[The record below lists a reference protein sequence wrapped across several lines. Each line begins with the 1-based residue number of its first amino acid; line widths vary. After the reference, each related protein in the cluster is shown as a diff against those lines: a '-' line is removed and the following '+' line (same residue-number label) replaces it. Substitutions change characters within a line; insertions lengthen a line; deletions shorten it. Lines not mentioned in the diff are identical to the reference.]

1 MAGVEPSTVKHTT
14 ILGTRIELPSNNNI
28 TSAGPITLFN
38 KLGLQGVSEDRKR
51 IIVQSFYDNPSTAE
65 TTLSLQSYPAVQ
77 TIVKDLLID
86 LIHKQDP
93 TLSILKDDAM
103 KDSSITI
110 TYQKKS
116 NHAIELSVLI
126 PGHLIMPN
134 ISVHSISV
142 KANGLTKNGLENSKI
157 THNKGTSIN
166 QTAQEQIQNNR
177 LSNKH
182 MEDYVGKHVISSKIN
197 DTSAMIEQV
206 QEVQGHDADNAFT
219 ISIVENEVDK
229 DADIAV
235 ASAVSVM
242 EDEDYMNG
250 RHLNGF
256 SSERL
261 QEYVKKPINEISISD
276 VVVEVNDVVRP
287 TEKDDDILRRI
298 VEIGDT
304 KAKRHMCSLF
314 APNKKINSLFDSLFD
329 TFLSIHTIKRIS
341 TRTPPK
347 NNKSIGK
354 LNSNNKVE
362 AYRYIED
369 ELYNICSGILPLEKL
384 FKDFDA
390 IRINEDQITML
401 KKTIPYMVS
410 ILHAKNRQ
418 TLSDM
423 TNMIYILYALFHIT
437 QLIDYMLYD
446 AKGTTMSVG
455 PMIERTIGKIKNLSK
470 IDAPM
475 KDLLDTVHIIFG
487 DERPTTPI
495 YSRVLFDAVQLIDEK
510 DTDTI
515 STIISGMDDIVS
527 IVKKTSSGSKDKMI
541 KQFNNVLELQKQLLT
556 VQSTYLLKYLTT
568 LFTHS
573 SQMCSMLLCS
583 YILQQVSTVD
593 ELRKAILFFP
603 MAATKNLPDVMVIVD
618 NYHQSIQTMMSDQ
631 FNLYQYILELL
642 QKGTSNIPDA
652 IVLKWIM
659 DMDIQRTL
667 ANKSS
672 DDLIKE
678 LGTSFISKV
687 HHDITDYVSSI
698 NIPIKRELLSKLTEI
713 VSSQDRKND
722 GLYLKLDIIRKA
734 LYKNIEGHNEVI
746 SEAPVSEASVS
757 EAPVSTEIKK
767 LEDDADIAVASAIPI
782 MIDDVINGLSSEVL
796 ESEPVSEQ
804 VSEPV
809 SEQVS
814 EPVSEQVSEP
824 VSAPVSE
831 AVSEPVSEP
840 VSAPVSEAISL
851 SNVGIELDNE
861 KDSIKEQPAVNLK
874 QTPTFLKFKKL
885 EDDIL
890 IVEPYLA
897 SLQRTPDQ
905 ENNLRELRTLINILQ
920 KKEPTQEDINKLSE
934 GYLVSIRSIIGFY
947 IAKSGKYAENELAKE
962 ITRLKEERILKKKEA
977 NKEAFNF
984 NQSIKNAA
992 SGAQA
997 EENARIAQQ
1006 AQEMEKFA
1014 VSLRANEELLEKHIA
1029 SLKNGTYMQQ
1039 DMKDI
1044 LNLIRDKLTKIKNK
1058 EPLVQSNKNDLSNLK
1073 KSLQEYRKIFSIRN
1087 IVKTKYKT
1095 IGKAINNLK
1104 NAANS
1109 DIKSELIKI
1118 REILDRNEMTLE
1130 NKTFLLKVP
1139 ERTTMSYIR
1148 DLPTN
1153 AAEEEKAE
1161 IKKYT
1166 DSIHT
1171 NIPIVEEYITSLGD
1185 GEVKDAIQSRLEESK
1200 GDLLK
1205 LNKDELRKLH
1215 FQLDLYRTSLHSL
1228 NMLRNRYTSI
1238 KYHSDAGKEV
1248 VLDKLREIGNKDE
1261 IELAD
1266 LNYLSIYA
1274 NYISKIPAND
1284 DISVQRAI
1292 VRKGAQ
1298 EAALEARKKQE
1309 ANRKRKENEEAE
1321 QRRVEANQKRKENEE
1336 AEIAR
1341 KKQEANR
1348 KQRENEEAA
1357 ERRRVEANRKQR
1369 ENAEAEEA
1377 AERRRVEEAE
1387 IVRKK
1392 QEANQKQRENEEAA
1406 ERRRVEANRK
1416 QRENAE
1422 AEQRRV
1428 EAENARK
1435 KQEANRKQR
1444 ENEEAAKAVENELK
1458 RQAQL
1463 AEANQKKRQQEAN
1476 KREANAK
1483 RKKEEA
1489 NRKQREN
1496 AAKLVEEELQ
1506 REAAREAA
1514 RLKNEQRATN
1524 RMKREEERK
1533 QQELRNIAAKEYRSK
1548 RKLLPSSVNAV
1559 RKNNTRK
1566 NTIAPSQNKLKLKQ
1580 SVNNRSRLA
1589 TEQQLRLKAMTQ
1601 RDLNRQKLEEADRE
1615 RRRQQTTK
1623 EANER
1628 KKRIQAEHNRLK
1640 RLLNAERAQAKAVAN
1655 VQAKAKANAE
1665 AKVKRNAEAKAIA
1678 NAEAEEE
1685 RERKRH
1691 ANNEDRK
1698 GREAFEEIR
1707 RAKILE
1713 AERRDA
1719 QNKIAWSAH
1728 KERMEQERREKSKLR
1743 TQKAIEQFEE
1753 ELKNA
1758 KERKQEQRIRTLQR
1772 NLNEMKSQ
1780 LGGKNHTQRNRRTK
1794 NITRRKHS

>member
-14 ILGTRIELPSNNNI
+14 ILGTRIELPSKDDI

-38 KLGLQGVSEDRKR
+38 KLGLQGVSEDKKR

-142 KANGLTKNGLENSKI
+142 KANGLTKNGLENSTI

-166 QTAQEQIQNNR
+166 QTAQEKIQNNG

-182 MEDYVGKHVISSKIN
+182 MEDYAGKHVISSKIN

-206 QEVQGHDADNAFT
+206 QEVQGHDVDNAFT
-219 ISIVENEVDK
+219 ISIMDVENEVDK
-229 DADIAV
+229 DADIADADIADADIADADIADADIAV
-235 ASAVSVM
+235 ASVVSVM

-256 SSERL
+256 SSERI

-276 VVVEVNDVVRP
+276 VAVEVNDVVRP

-314 APNKKINSLFDSLFD
+314 APNKKIDSLFDSLFD
-329 TFLSIHTIKRIS
+329 TFLSIHTIQRIS

-354 LNSNNKVE
+354 LNSNNKVV
-362 AYRYIED
+362 AYRYLED
-369 ELYNICSGILPLEKL
+369 EFNNICRNISDLEQL

-390 IRINEDQITML
+390 IQINDGNINML
-401 KKTIPYMVS
+401 KKTIPYIVS

-487 DERPTTPI
+487 EERPTTPI

-541 KQFNNVLELQKQLLT
+541 KQFNNVLELQKQLLIL
-556 VQSTYLLKYLTT
+556 QSSYLLKYLTT

-593 ELRKAILFFP
+593 ELRKAIRFFP

-672 DDLIKE
+672 DALVKE
-678 LGTSFISKV
+678 INTPFVSKV

-713 VSSQDRKND
+713 VSSQDRKNGSPD
-722 GLYLKLDIIRKA
+722 SKLDIIRKA
-734 LYKNIEGHNEVI
+734 LYKNIEGHNEAISVAPI
-746 SEAPVSEASVS
+746 SEAPIS
-757 EAPVSTEIKK
+757 EAPISEAPISEAPISEAPISEAPISEAQVSTEIKK
-767 LEDDADIAVASAIPI
+767 QEDDADIAVASAIPI
-782 MIDDVINGLSSEVL
+782 MLDDVINGLSSEA
-796 ESEPVSEQ
+796 S
-804 VSEPV
+804 
-809 SEQVS
+809 
-814 EPVSEQVSEP
+814 

-831 AVSEPVSEP
+831 AN
-840 VSAPVSEAISL
+840 SL
-851 SNVGIELDNE
+851 SNVGIELDDE
-861 KDSIKEQPAVNLK
+861 KESIKEPPVVNLK

-885 EDDIL
+885 EKRVL
-890 IVEPYLA
+890 TVKSYLD
-897 SLQRTPDQ
+897 SLQRSEDQ
-905 ENNLRELRTLINILQ
+905 EKNLRDLRTLIEILQ

-934 GYLVSIRSIIGFY
+934 AYLVYIRSIIDSY
-947 IAKSGKYAENELAKE
+947 KEKSEKYAKELAKE
-962 ITRLKEERILKKKEA
+962 IERLKKERNLKKIEAKKEA
-977 NKEAFNF
+977 ENF

-992 SGAQA
+992 AAAQA
-997 EENARIAQQ
+997 EENAAAAQAAENATAAQAAEKARIAQ
-1006 AQEMEKFA
+1006 EIEKYA
-1014 VSLRANEELLEKHIA
+1014 VSLRANKELLERHIT
-1029 SLKNGTYMQQ
+1029 SLKNGT
-1039 DMKDI
+1039 DMKKGLQSLLQVI
-1044 LNLIRDKLTKIKNK
+1044 IDKLTKIENK
-1058 EPLVQSNKNDLSNLK
+1058 EPLVQSNMNDLSALK
-1073 KSLQEYRKIFSIRN
+1073 VPLEEYRKILSRRN

-1095 IGKAINNLK
+1095 IGKAINKLK
-1104 NAANS
+1104 NATNS
-1109 DIKSELIKI
+1109 GMKSELIKM

-1171 NIPIVEEYITSLGD
+1171 NIPIVEEYITSLED

-1205 LNKDELRKLH
+1205 LNKDALRELH
-1215 FQLDLYRTSLHSL
+1215 FQLDLYRTALHSL
-1228 NMLRNRYTSI
+1228 NMLRDRYTSI
-1238 KYHSDAGKEV
+1238 KYHSDAGKEAI
-1248 VLDKLREIGNKDE
+1248 LDKLREISNKDE

-1266 LNYLSIYA
+1266 INYLSIYA
-1274 NYISKIPAND
+1274 NYISKIPTND
-1284 DISVQRAI
+1284 DMSAQRAL
-1292 VRKGAQ
+1292 V
-1298 EAALEARKKQE
+1298 RKKQE
-1309 ANRKRKENEEAE
+1309 ANQKRKENEEAEQRRVEAEIVRKKQEANQKRKENEEAE

-1336 AEIAR
+1336 AE
-1341 KKQEANR
+1341 Q
-1348 KQRENEEAA
+1348 
-1357 ERRRVEANRKQR
+1357 RRVEANQKRK
-1369 ENAEAEEA
+1369 
-1377 AERRRVEEAE
+1377 
-1387 IVRKK
+1387 
-1392 QEANQKQRENEEAA
+1392 ENE
-1406 ERRRVEANRK
+1406 
-1416 QRENAE
+1416 E

-1428 EAENARK
+1428 EANQKRK
-1435 KQEANRKQR
+1435 

-1463 AEANQKKRQQEAN
+1463 AEANRKKRQQEANKKEAN

-1489 NRKQREN
+1489 NQKQREN

-1506 REAAREAA
+1506 REAARAA
-1514 RLKNEQRATN
+1514 AQRQNEKRAAN

-1533 QQELRNIAAKEYRSK
+1533 QQELRNIAAKEYRLK
-1548 RKLLPSSVNAV
+1548 RKSLSSSVNAV

-1589 TEQQLRLKAMTQ
+1589 KEQQDRLTAMTK

-1615 RRRQQTTK
+1615 RRRQQTAK

-1628 KKRIQAEHNRLK
+1628 KKRIQAEQNRLK
-1640 RLLNAERAQAKAVAN
+1640 RLLNAERNKKTATERAQAKAKAN
-1655 VQAKAKANAE
+1655 AEAKAKANAE
-1665 AKVKRNAEAKAIA
+1665 AKVKRNTEAK
-1678 NAEAEEE
+1678 EE
-1685 RERKRH
+1685 RERQRR

-1794 NITRRKHS
+1794 NLTRRKRS